1 MCISIYRAIDRSIY
15 LSIYLSLSFFKIWS
29 SVYSIPS
36 RSNIV
41 NHPATQFWIHWGP
54 KVALCC
60 AAATTYDSGP
70 ALVKQ
75 VPFLLGAKVG
85 RWHVPVRR
93 PVHLALASPGDG
105 VLGDKST
112 WCCWA
117 NRSHPGNEIYPGPR
131 GVRAVWAC
139 SKASFCNGTS
149 QPFKSNIEDKTW
161 KSDWHVQ
168 AWHYHPKQ
176 VFARSQQRSE
186 NNTWG
191 KPYDEASRQ

>member
-1 MCISIYRAIDRSIY
+1 MYVYLSSDRSVDLSIY
-15 LSIYLSLSFFKIWS
+15 LSISLFLQNLILCLFN
-29 SVYSIPS
+29 SITVKHCQPS
-36 RSNIV
+36 C
-41 NHPATQFWIHWGP
+41 HPILNT
-54 KVALCC
+54 
-60 AAATTYDSGP
+60 
-70 ALVKQ
+70 
-75 VPFLLGAKVG
+75 LGAKGCAMLCCCHDIRLRPCSGETGSVFAGRKSRQVACPCQAAGASGIGFAWRWCVG
-85 RWHVPVRR
+85 WQKY
-93 PVHLALASPGDG
+93 L
-105 VLGDKST
+105 VLLGKPFPSRK
-112 WCCWA
+112 WNLSRA
-117 NRSHPGNEIYPGPR
+117 Q

-191 KPYDEASRQ
+191 KPYDEASR